1 MSYAASGVY
10 MVTSTAD
17 TLVVGTLRSAIAW
30 SNLSPSS
37 TPTGNTIIFDTNG
50 VFATP
55 QTITLSPSMGALGL
69 TNTGSPLSI
78 DGPGSTELTI
88 SGGGAVGVFTI
99 APGVTVAIGG
109 VTIAEGAASASGG
122 AILNQGNLTISSD
135 VFSNDS
141 AILYGGAIYNSGGKL
156 TITNSTF
163 SGDSATN
170 GLGGAIDNSGTLSVD
185 GSTFSGGAAYQGGA
199 IDNKAGGVLFISYS
213 TFDNNSGTL
222 GGAIFNDAYASIYGS
237 TIANDDTNFDGGGIA
252 NDLAGT
258 MFIVDST
265 IANNNAAQSGGGIN
279 TVGTLTVINSTIAY
293 NSVNS
298 GGAGGGIY
306 ATTGTA
312 TLDNTIVA
320 LNTSGTGTTASA
332 NDISGSVSSASA
344 FNLIGVGG
352 SGSLTTSTTTGNQVG
367 VTSPGL
373 GVLANNGGPTQT
385 IALLAGSPAI
395 DAGSNALAVDALRKS
410 AGVRS
415 AGTGLCTNRQLG
427 RRHWGVRAVLEHHDG
442 GQVITKS
449 LDLWSN
455 GRIHCHRFTLSFQY
469 PDTHRH
475 RHVLGRNFGAANR
488 AACRRRSVLHN
499 RFVADRRQHHQ
510 RCLQRRWH
518 LRHQHL
524 NPDLANR
531 QRAHGHRDQ
540 RLDRPHKP
548 GRHPIQL
555 GYHTDADRRCQ
566 RQFREQLVADHSC
579 DWPSRQG
586 CEEGR
591 AHEKSSTQWRSFSEV
606 PPVHEDRE
614 LEAIGGGHHQACCE
628 AQRQAG
634 EAQRQAP
641 EDQRQEKMNALSAE
655 HQ

>member
-1 MSYAASGVY
+1 MLAGSPAIGGGSATIGSIVIPLTDQRGSLRIPVNNKIDVGSYAASGVY

-122 AILNQGNLTISSD
+122 AVLNQGNLTISSD

-156 TITNSTF
+156 TVTNSTF
-163 SGDSATN
+163 SGDNATY
-170 GLGGAIDNSGTLSVD
+170 GLGGAIDNSGTLSVA

-237 TIANDDTNFDGGGIA
+237 TIANDVTNFDGGGIA

-258 MFIVDST
+258 MSIVNST

-293 NSVNS
+293 NTINS

-306 ATTGTA
+306 ATSGTA

-332 NDISGSVSSASA
+332 NDVSGSVSSASA
-344 FNLIGVGG
+344 FNLIGIGG

-373 GVLANNGGPTQT
+373 GLLANNGGPTQT

-395 DAGSNALAVDALRKS
+395 DAGSNALAVDALGNPP
-410 AGVRS
+410 GVRS

-427 RRHWGVRAVLEHHDG
+427 RRHRGVRAVLEHHDG
-442 GQVITKS
+442 GQIIAQS
-449 LDLWSN
+449 LDRRSN
-455 GRIHCHRFTLSFQY
+455 GRLHCHGFTLRFQY
-469 PDTHRH
+469 PDAHRH
-475 RHVLGRNFGAANR
+475 RDVL
-488 AACRRRSVLHN
+488 
-499 RFVADRRQHHQ
+499 
-510 RCLQRRWH
+510 
-518 LRHQHL
+518 
-524 NPDLANR
+524 
-531 QRAHGHRDQ
+531 
-540 RLDRPHKP
+540 
-548 GRHPIQL
+548 
-555 GYHTDADRRCQ
+555 
-566 RQFREQLVADHSC
+566 
-579 DWPSRQG
+579 
-586 CEEGR
+586 
-591 AHEKSSTQWRSFSEV
+591 
-606 PPVHEDRE
+606 
-614 LEAIGGGHHQACCE
+614 
-628 AQRQAG
+628 
-634 EAQRQAP
+634 
-641 EDQRQEKMNALSAE
+641 
-655 HQ
+655 